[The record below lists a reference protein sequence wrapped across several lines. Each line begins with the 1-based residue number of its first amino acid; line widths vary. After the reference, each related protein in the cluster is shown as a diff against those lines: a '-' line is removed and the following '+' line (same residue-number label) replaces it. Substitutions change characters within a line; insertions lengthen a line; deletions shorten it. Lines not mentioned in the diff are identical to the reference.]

1 MKVALEVILSGLATG
16 RGLLVMRSAKQIA
29 ATLQALSD
37 MGIDTKTLIDSGR
50 MTTVTNTFYYEVST
64 YKFNQLT
71 GKKDREAEERGKLSF
86 TFCEEAIRRSGCSQV
101 NVVGEVSYLPPD
113 QEFTPE
119 FKARFATTS
128 CCL

>member
-1 MKVALEVILSGLATG
+1 MQVALEVILSGLATG

-64 YKFNQLT
+64 YQFHQLT
-71 GKKDREAEERGKLSF
+71 GKKRIVRQKNVENFHLLFVKKLFVVLVVLKSMLLEKSHIYLQ
-86 TFCEEAIRRSGCSQV
+86 TKSLLLNLKLGC
-101 NVVGEVSYLPPD
+101 NN
-113 QEFTPE
+113 
-119 FKARFATTS
+119 K
-128 CCL
+128 